1 MNKHAALQIIKRKL
15 LYTWLPVAVL
25 VLVTVLTVK

>member
-1 MNKHAALQIIKRKL
+1 MNNHAARQMLKRKL

-25 VLVTVLTVK
+25 VLVTVLTVR